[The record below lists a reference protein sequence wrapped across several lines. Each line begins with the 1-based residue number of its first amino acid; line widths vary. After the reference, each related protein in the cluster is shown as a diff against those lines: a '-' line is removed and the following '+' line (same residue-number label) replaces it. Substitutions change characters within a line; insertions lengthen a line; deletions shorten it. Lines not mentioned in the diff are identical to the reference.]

1 VGFGCFLHVLG
12 GPGVVA
18 LRADHEGDDARH
30 PADRGLGGEA
40 DNEKTV
46 PAVTG

>member
-1 VGFGCFLHVLG
+1 M
-12 GPGVVA
+12 VA

-40 DNEKTV
+40 DNEKTA
-46 PAVTG
+46 PAVTS